1 MTKQVLQDKIDIM
14 SEKDQEIEK
23 VLTRGVANVLPTK
36 NELATLMAKKEITLY
51 QGFDPSSKN
60 LHIGNWIGIRKLAQF
75 QQLGHQ
81 VIFLIGDFT
90 GMIGD
95 PTDKSAARKKMSK
108 EQAKKNAEDYAEQI
122 GKTLKFTGPN
132 AAKVLFNSEWL
143 SKLSFEKVVEL
154 ASNFTV
160 QQILERDFFQD
171 RLKKNKPI
179 HLHEFLYPLMQGYDC
194 VAMDVDLEIGGSDQ
208 LFNMLAGRHLMKAL
222 KKKDKFVLT
231 MKLLTDPLG
240 EKMGKSLENVINI
253 NDTPNDIFGQI
264 MALPDD
270 LLDLGIE
277 LLTDLPL
284 KILKEKPLVIKKKLA
299 HNVVEQLCG
308 KEKATSSQEYF
319 DVTFSQKAPEFK
331 TAIAT
336 GKLGQVL
343 AKASGASVSEVKRRI
358 VAGAV
363 DINGQTIKDP
373 STELK
378 GGEKIQFGKKS
389 FYIVKK

>member
-14 SEKDQEIEK
+14 SEIDQEIDK
-23 VLTRGVANVLPTK
+23 ILTRGVVNILPTK
-36 NELATLMAKKEITLY
+36 NELATLMAKKKITLY

-95 PTDKSAARKKMSK
+95 PTNKSAARKKMTK
-108 EQAKKNAEDYAEQI
+108 EQALKNAENYTQQV

-143 SKLSFEKVVEL
+143 SKLSFEEIVEL

-194 VAMDVDLEIGGSDQ
+194 VAMNVDLEIGGSDQ
-208 LFNMLAGRHLMKAL
+208 LFNMLAGRNLMKSL
-222 KKKDKFVLT
+222 KKKDKSVLT
-231 MKLLTDPLG
+231 LKLLTDPSG
-240 EKMGKSLENVINI
+240 EKMGKSEGNAINI
-253 NDTPNDIFGQI
+253 NSAPNDMYGQI
-264 MALPDD
+264 MALPDN
-270 LLDLGIE
+270 LLELGIE

-284 KILKEKPLVIKKKLA
+284 DILKEKPLVVKKKLA
-299 HNVVEQLCG
+299 YDVVEQLYD
-308 KEKATSSQEYF
+308 KKQANSAQEYF
-319 DVTFSQKAPEFK
+319 DTTFSKKMPEFK
-331 TAIAT
+331 TIISK
-336 GKLGQVL
+336 GMLVRSIVD
-343 AKASGASVSEVKRRI
+343 ASKISASEVKRRI
-358 VAGAV
+358 LAGAV
-363 DINGQTIKDP
+363 DINGQTIKNP
-373 STELK
+373 SIELK
-378 GGEKIQFGKKS
+378 GGEEIKFGKKD
-389 FYIVKK
+389 FYIVKE